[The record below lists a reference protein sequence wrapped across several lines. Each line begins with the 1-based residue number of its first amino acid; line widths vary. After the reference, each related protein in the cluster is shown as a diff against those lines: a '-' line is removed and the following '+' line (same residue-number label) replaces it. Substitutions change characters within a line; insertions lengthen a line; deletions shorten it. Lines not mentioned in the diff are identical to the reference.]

1 MMPMTRYARALRTL
15 DYRIFLAALVV
26 MLVHLTED
34 ALIHKENGSSLAAQL
49 GSTALTLLLVA
60 VGAALYPVMW
70 RRLRPV
76 VVFAYGLLAFLGGWR
91 AHFTHALDE
100 GAAGG
105 DYTGILY
112 TLAGAVLIALAIW
125 LAFDSLRSRPEPAAP

>member
-1 MMPMTRYARALRTL
+1 MPMSRYARALRTL

-26 MLVHLTED
+26 MLVHLSED

-60 VGAALYPVMW
+60 VGAALYPVIW
-70 RRLRPV
+70 RRARPV
-76 VVFAYGLLAFLGGWR
+76 LVFAYGLLAFLGGWR
-91 AHFTHALDE
+91 KHFRPALDE

-112 TLAGAVLIALAIW
+112 ALAGAVLIALAIW
-125 LAFDSLRSRPEPAAP
+125 LAFDSLRSRPEPAAS